1 METESAGQ
9 AGACMDFDL
18 VFDFDE
24 EHMVHSLNS
33 QMTSI
38 HPQNETAAN
47 LCGDNVELGSP
58 AGLTQPQLPRENPN
72 LNLSQHA
79 YNTYENPGP
88 SVVNAPSLPQSVP
101 SSFNATLV
109 GEPQPY
115 PPSMVGLVAPDNGAL
130 HSFQAEH
137 ETNLIYSNQQMN
149 IQPEIV
155 TPFEHMPMPQSMGP
169 FIQSS
174 KNNQMVQNI
183 SNNNFSSL
191 SQQPSV
197 GPTLFPQ
204 NTIEADVMNQRQ
216 LPINQHQASL
226 LPSIQNAPYRQ
237 LTQLGHQ
244 SNEFM
249 NANVY
254 DPQYFNHMQP
264 QAYTPL
270 RPQQLTNQLQ
280 LNQVQQMQ
288 NVFDPQYQYSM
299 LPSMPVRPRSYVYP
313 QVNQVTVPSNMY
325 DPQVYNPMLT
335 QDLSI
340 SVRPSLLGNHQQQL
354 NQVWTTQNSILPGSS
369 MPSRLQQSY
378 GRQQPNQLA
387 TLMPNMYTSHV
398 SSSMLQ
404 EPIMFSGSP
413 YPLDHYEQANQV
425 SMSPF
430 ASNLQQRNSITA
442 GSSIQ
447 PWAHS
452 QRLYDFDHQ
461 HEQVQNSKFCSS
473 MLPQP
478 SMLSRSQQSSEYQQ
492 LNKFPEMASRVDPS
506 HDKILHPQS
515 SMTSSLQN
523 IQTQGL
529 QNQTAR
535 QSLSYLSPGTQQTQ
549 SLNSQSQREIGS
561 LSKEP
566 VPLLRETLSVGSY
579 REKGLVEG
587 LRSAAKRNAYG
598 ESLLTSK
605 RSRTESV
612 SQERSLS
619 ASNPQEEEKTS
630 GPEGTEVENPNDQ
643 SPKAKK
649 LNNSLYDP
657 NFEGIGVPVDPHLR
671 LFGSGNGRP

>member
-1 METESAGQ
+1 MIQKQMETESAGQ

-18 VFDFDE
+18 VFDFNE

-38 HPQNETAAN
+38 HPQNETAVN
-47 LCGDNVELGSP
+47 LCGEYLELGSSSRSNQPMLLSQTNLNQNFTVSTITSCALSNPPSDLAQKLAQPDNVELGSP
-58 AGLTQPQLPRENPN
+58 AGLTQPQVPNENPN

-155 TPFEHMPMPQSMGP
+155 TPYEHMPM
-169 FIQSS
+169 
-174 KNNQMVQNI
+174 
-183 SNNNFSSL
+183 
-191 SQQPSV
+191 
-197 GPTLFPQ
+197 
-204 NTIEADVMNQRQ
+204 
-216 LPINQHQASL
+216 
-226 LPSIQNAPYRQ
+226 
-237 LTQLGHQ
+237 HQ

-264 QAYTPL
+264 QAYTLL

-452 QRLYDFDHQ
+452 QRLYDYDHQ

-492 LNKFPEMASRVDPS
+492 LNKFPEMASRVDPL

-515 SMTSSLQN
+515 SMTSRKLGACPKSQFLFYEKHYQW
-523 IQTQGL
+523 
-529 QNQTAR
+529 AA
-535 QSLSYLSPGTQQTQ
+535 PG
-549 SLNSQSQREIGS
+549 
-561 LSKEP
+561 
-566 VPLLRETLSVGSY
+566 
-579 REKGLVEG
+579 
-587 LRSAAKRNAYG
+587 RSAAKRNAYG

-605 RSRTESV
+605 RSRTETV
-612 SQERSLS
+612 SQERNLS

-630 GPEGTEVENPNDQ
+630 RPEETEVENPNDQ

-657 NFEGIGVPVDPHLR
+657 NFEGLGVPVDPHLR
-671 LFGSGNGRP
+671 LFGSG

>member
-1 METESAGQ
+1 M
-9 AGACMDFDL
+9 
-18 VFDFDE
+18 
-24 EHMVHSLNS
+24 N
-33 QMTSI
+33 I
-38 HPQNETAAN
+38 HFVLSHVDQ
-47 LCGDNVELGSP
+47 DNVELGSP
-58 AGLTQPQLPRENPN
+58 AGLTQPQVPNENPN

-155 TPFEHMPMPQSMGP
+155 TPYEHMPM
-169 FIQSS
+169 
-174 KNNQMVQNI
+174 
-183 SNNNFSSL
+183 
-191 SQQPSV
+191 
-197 GPTLFPQ
+197 
-204 NTIEADVMNQRQ
+204 
-216 LPINQHQASL
+216 
-226 LPSIQNAPYRQ
+226 
-237 LTQLGHQ
+237 HQ

-264 QAYTPL
+264 QAYTLL

-452 QRLYDFDHQ
+452 QRLYDYDHQ

-492 LNKFPEMASRVDPS
+492 LNKFPEMASR
-506 HDKILHPQS
+506 
-515 SMTSSLQN
+515 T

-549 SLNSQSQREIGS
+549 SLNSQSQLITNNLVNRKLGACPKSQFLFYEKHYQWAAPGRYYC
-561 LSKEP
+561 
-566 VPLLRETLSVGSY
+566 LLFVTFLGY
-579 REKGLVEG
+579 LYYDIKGLVDG

-605 RSRTESV
+605 RSRTETV
-612 SQERSLS
+612 SQERNLS

-630 GPEGTEVENPNDQ
+630 RPEETEVENPNDQ

-657 NFEGIGVPVDPHLR
+657 NFEGLGVPVDPHLR
-671 LFGSGNGRP
+671 LFGSG

>member
-1 METESAGQ
+1 MGTESAGQ

-58 AGLTQPQLPRENPN
+58 AGLTRPQLPKENPN

-88 SVVNAPSLPQSVP
+88 SVVNAPSLPQSAP

-204 NTIEADVMNQRQ
+204 NTIEVDVMNQRQ
-216 LPINQHQASL
+216 LAINQHQASL

-264 QAYTPL
+264 QAYTLL
-270 RPQQLTNQLQ
+270 RPQPLTNQLQ

-299 LPSMPVRPRSYVYP
+299 LPSMSVRPRSYVYP

-378 GRQQPNQLA
+378 GRQQPNQLS

-430 ASNLQQRNSITA
+430 ASNLQQRNSTTA

-452 QRLYDFDHQ
+452 QRLYNYDHQ

-492 LNKFPEMASRVDPS
+492 LNKFPEMANRVDPS

-515 SMTSSLQN
+515 SMTSSLQT
-523 IQTQGL
+523 IKTQGL

-579 REKGLVEG
+579 REKGLMEG

-605 RSRTESV
+605 RSRTETV
-612 SQERSLS
+612 SRERSLS

-630 GPEGTEVENPNDQ
+630 RPEGTEVENPNDQ

-671 LFGSGNGRP
+671 LFGSGY